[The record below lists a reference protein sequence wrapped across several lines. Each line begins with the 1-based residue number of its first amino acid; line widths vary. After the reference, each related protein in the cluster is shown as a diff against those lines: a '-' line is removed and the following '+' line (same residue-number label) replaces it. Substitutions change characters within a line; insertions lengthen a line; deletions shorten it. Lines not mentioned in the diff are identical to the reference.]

1 MKRLIP
7 GKKAPKDI
15 LIDTAKLVSE
25 YFYIKKDLVPVK
37 FGTSGH
43 RGSAHRRSFNEEH
56 IFAIS
61 QAICNYKKRSGT
73 QEIIIGIDTHALSTP
88 AQMSALRVFAANGI
102 EVIHTDKFTP
112 TPLVSF
118 TILEKNKKGK
128 KCDGIVLTPSH
139 NPPED
144 GGYKYN
150 PPNGG
155 PADTDVT
162 AVIEKDANAI
172 LQNGSFNAI
181 EYEEALEKEHIKKED
196 FITPYVESLG
206 EIVDMEAIQKSGL
219 KLCADA
225 LGGSTIQVYEKIK
238 EYYNLDMDLRHNY
251 VDYRFSFMSLDHDGK
266 IRMDC
271 SSPYA
276 MASLLE
282 IKDRYDVAFAN
293 DTDGDRHGI
302 VTPLG
307 GLMNPNHFLSVA
319 IWYLFTHRNW
329 PKDLKVGKTFVSSS
343 MIDRVAKSL
352 GVEVYETPV
361 GFKWFA
367 KGLYEGWL
375 GFAGEESAGA
385 SFLRKDGSVWTT
397 DKDGI
402 IMALLAAE
410 IKAKSKDPALL
421 YQDLEEKF
429 GKSHYER
436 IDIPA
441 DEEIRLKI
449 KSIEPQKLGL
459 KVLAGE
465 SIKDIFTQINGM
477 SVGGIKIVTENGWIA
492 LRPSGTEDIYKIY
505 AESFLSPKHLKLLQE
520 EAQNIVRKLI

>member
-1 MKRLIP
+1 MNRLIP

-25 YFYIKKDLVPVK
+25 YFYIKKDLAPVK

-43 RGSAHRRSFNEEH
+43 RGSAQRRSFNEEH

-61 QAICNYKKRSGT
+61 QALCNYKKRSGT

-88 AQMSALRVFAANGI
+88 AKMSALRVFGANGI

-118 TILEKNKKGK
+118 TILEKNRKGR

-162 AVIEKDANAI
+162 SIIEKEANEI
-172 LQNGSFNAI
+172 LQNRNYTVI
-181 EYEEALEKEHIKKED
+181 DYEEALEKKHIKKED
-196 FITPYVESLG
+196 FITPYVESLN
-206 EIVDMEAIQKSGL
+206 EIVDMESIQKSGL

-225 LGGSTIQVYEKIK
+225 LGGSTMQVYEKIN
-238 EYYNLDMDLRHNY
+238 EVYDLSLHIRHNY
-251 VDYRFSFMSLDHDGK
+251 LDYRFSFMTIDHDGK

-282 IKDRYDVAFAN
+282 IKERYDLAFAN

-302 VTPLG
+302 VTPVG

-319 IWYLFTHRNW
+319 IWYLFTHRKW
-329 PKDLKVGKTFVSSS
+329 PKNLKIGKTFVSSS
-343 MIDRVAKSL
+343 MIDRVAKDL

-385 SFLRKDGSVWTT
+385 SFLRKDGTVWTT

-410 IKAKSKDPALL
+410 IKAKLKDPALI
-421 YQDLEEKF
+421 YQEFEAKF
-429 GKSHYER
+429 GKSYYER
-436 IDIPA
+436 IDVPA
-441 DEEIRLKI
+441 NEQIRMKI
-449 KSIEPQKLGL
+449 KAIDPKKLGL
-459 KVLAGE
+459 KTLAGE
-465 SIKDIFTQINGM
+465 PVETVFTQVNGM
-477 SVGGIKIVTENGWIA
+477 SVGGVKIVTKNGWIA
-492 LRPSGTEDIYKIY
+492 MRPSGTEDIYKIY
-505 AESFLSPKHLKLLQE
+505 AESFLSNEHLHALQE
-520 EAQNIVRKLI
+520 EAQTIVRNLL